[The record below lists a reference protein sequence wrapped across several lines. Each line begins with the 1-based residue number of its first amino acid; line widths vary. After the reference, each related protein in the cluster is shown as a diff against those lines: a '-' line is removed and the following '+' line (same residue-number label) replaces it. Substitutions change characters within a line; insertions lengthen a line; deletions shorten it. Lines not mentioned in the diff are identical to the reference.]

1 MRQALTRAEQN
12 REQIQ
17 RWIGETQNVLSQMG
31 KAGRAVNVYATTG
44 MPDGAEFLSARG

>member
-31 KAGRAVNVYATTG
+31 KGGHAVNVYATTG